1 MEPLCVRQTSIPG
14 TTKLF
19 GDFLYHFDKV
29 SRFYHKHFSDG
40 AAWHKAANEI
50 DYPEERRRRLVEAL
64 REQNGDSGSLSKLA
78 RPSTV
83 AVVTGQQ
90 VGLFGGPAYS
100 LFKALT
106 AVKLAGQLEEQGI
119 PAVPVFWL
127 ATEDHDLA
135 EVDHAWVFNEQASIA
150 RVALS
155 QTGAT
160 GGPVGEVKLEGTP
173 LIELRRALGELPF
186 TEEVV
191 ARLEKAYS
199 PGATMGSA
207 FQSFFKDLLKDFG
220 LLFFDPLVPAN
231 RAIAAPFL
239 AKAVGRVADIVPEL
253 RRRDKELTDS
263 GYHAQVHVEQDTSLL
278 FLIHEGK
285 RIPLRY
291 KDGQFTARDR
301 SYSVEELQG
310 QSLKLSPNA
319 LLRPVMQDYL
329 LPTIAYVGGPSEIA
343 YMAQAEVLYR
353 TLLGR
358 MPIMFPRN
366 SYTLLDRK
374 SEKLLQRYHLAPP
387 QLLGPQE
394 QIESRIAASLV
405 PPEMLDEFRSIRST
419 VDNALAKFRAQL
431 AAFDPTLDHSAQKST
446 AKVRYQLEKLSHKA
460 AKEAMRRDEQA
471 ARSAEYLA
479 NFVYPHRHLQERFY
493 SIVPFLAKY
502 GMDLPEKLLNE
513 SQLVCPDH
521 IVRPL

>member
-40 AAWHKAANEI
+40 AAWRKAAKEI
-50 DYPEERRRRLVEAL
+50 DYPEERRGRLVEAL
-64 REQNGDSGSLSKLA
+64 REQNGDSESLSKLA
-78 RPSTV
+78 QPGTV
-83 AVVTGQQ
+83 TVVTGQQ

-119 PAVPVFWL
+119 PAVPIFWL

-135 EVDHAWVFNEQASIA
+135 EVDHAWIFNEQASIK
-150 RVALS
+150 RVELS
-155 QTGAT
+155 NTVAT
-160 GGPVGEVKLEGTP
+160 GGPVGDVKLNGAP
-173 LIELRRALGELPF
+173 LAELRSALGELPF
-186 TEEVV
+186 AEEVV
-191 ARLEKAYS
+191 ARLEKSYC
-199 PGATMGSA
+199 PGATVGSA
-207 FQSFFKDLLKDFG
+207 FQSFFRDLLKDFG
-220 LLFFDPLVPAN
+220 LLFFDPLVPAS

-239 AKAVGRVADIVPEL
+239 AKAVGRIADVVPDL
-253 RRRDKELTDS
+253 RRRDKELTEA

-291 KDGQFTARDR
+291 KEGRFAARDH

-358 MPIMFPRN
+358 MPIIFPRN

-374 SEKLLQRYHLAPP
+374 SEKIVQRYHLSPP
-387 QLLGPQE
+387 QLLGPRE

-405 PPEMLDEFRSIRST
+405 PPEMLDEFHSIHST
-419 VDNALAKFRAQL
+419 VDGALIKFRSHL
-431 AAFDPTLDHSAQKST
+431 SAFDPTLEDSAQKSA

-460 AKEAMRRDEQA
+460 AKEAMRRNEQA
-471 ARSAEYLA
+471 LRSAEYLA

-502 GMDLPEKLLNE
+502 GMDLPGQLLNE
-513 SQLVCPDH
+513 TQLVCPDH
-521 IVRPL
+521 IVRTL